1 MEKSSSKI
9 LSGNATGDAQQWL
22 PPSMGGERQE
32 KSAAKIHSSGSMLT
46 AEQLEELQKEAYQ
59 EGFDLGKKE
68 GFEVG
73 HREALEGGR
82 QQLNELVQGVEQL
95 MATLEAPLKELD
107 EQVERE
113 LVELVI
119 SMVRQLV
126 RREIRMEPSHIIGIV
141 RESLSILPVSSRNI
155 RVHLHPE
162 DARLVRDIYDMSE
175 NEQGWKVLEDPVLA
189 RGGCRVVTET
199 SQVDATL
206 ESRLAAMVTHLMGGE
221 RDDDDANS
229 TGIAR

>member
-1 MEKSSSKI
+1 VEKNSSKV

-22 PPSMGGERQE
+22 PPNMGERQE
-32 KSAAKIHSSGSMLT
+32 KSGSKIRSTGSMLT

-59 EGFDLGKKE
+59 EGFELGKRE

-82 QQLNELVQGVEQL
+82 QQIGELIQGVERL
-95 MATLEAPLKELD
+95 MATLETPLKELD

-113 LVELVI
+113 LVDLVI

-162 DARLVRDIYDMSE
+162 DARLVREIYDMSDK
-175 NEQGWKVLEDPVLA
+175 EQGWKVVEDPVLA

-199 SQVDATL
+199 SQIDATL

-221 RDDDDANS
+221 RDEDDSDSAGS
-229 TGIAR
+229 V